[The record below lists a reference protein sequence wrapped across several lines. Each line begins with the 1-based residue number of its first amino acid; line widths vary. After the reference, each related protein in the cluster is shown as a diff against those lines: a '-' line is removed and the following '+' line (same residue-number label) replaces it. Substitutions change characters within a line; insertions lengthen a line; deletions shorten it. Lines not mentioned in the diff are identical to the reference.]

1 MTLLVFGTE
10 TICHCDIVVGV
21 GTTCRIV
28 LPRMFLIDK
37 STFLYIGI
45 ASIACAHTIVGD
57 ATAIQ
62 AVDDMYLSET
72 DAWHTLTAAFI
83 PPAVGIGDVEASFVF
98 SGILVTAADQVGIA
112 MVVGTASPSA
122 PWVDKIAEAAPGDT
136 DIIAAVLTVQ
146 ITVNAILK
154 VTMVDPDTLASLKGE
169 IVVAVNIIST
179 CSFERKIPEDDIL
192 AVLENEY
199 ATFVSVVRVSGIA

>member
-10 TICHCDIVVGV
+10 AICHCDIVVGV

-57 ATAIQ
+57 ATAIH

-72 DAWHTLTAAFI
+72 DAWHSLTATFI
-83 PPAVGIGDVEASFVF
+83 PPAVGIGDAEASFVF
-98 SGILVTAADQVGIA
+98 SGILVTASD
-112 MVVGTASPSA
+112 
-122 PWVDKIAEAAPGDT
+122 
-136 DIIAAVLTVQ
+136 
-146 ITVNAILK
+146 
-154 VTMVDPDTLASLKGE
+154 
-169 IVVAVNIIST
+169 
-179 CSFERKIPEDDIL
+179 
-192 AVLENEY
+192 
-199 ATFVSVVRVSGIA
+199 